1 MNVDR
6 DIEQVAHIIKRD
18 SEGNQLPLD
27 PTVDVETIKNIMA
40 NGELVHSSLDGLNGI
55 PYRIKYKGYTLTPCQ
70 GKIYI
75 RRDQSGEVYITTWS
89 NEGIMVHRNRKKDGS
104 CNRNTSPMRTLNGFN
119 T

>member
-1 MNVDR
+1 M
-6 DIEQVAHIIKRD
+6 EQTVHINKTD
-18 SEGNQLPLD
+18 SEGIPLPLD
-27 PTVDVETIKNIMA
+27 PTVDVATIKNIMA
-40 NGELVHSSLDGLNGI
+40 NGVLVHSSLDALNGI

-89 NEGIMVHRNRKKDGS
+89 SEGIMAHRNRKKDGS
-104 CNRNTSPMRTLNGFN
+104 CNRSTSPMRTLNGFN

>member
-1 MNVDR
+1 M
-6 DIEQVAHIIKRD
+6 DIDMEQTVRINKRD
-18 SEGNQLPLD
+18 SKGNPLPLD
-27 PTVDVETIKNIMA
+27 PTVDVAMIKNIIA

-70 GKIYI
+70 GEIYI

-89 NEGIMVHRNRKKDGS
+89 NEGIMAHRNRNEDGS
-104 CNRNTSPMRTLNGFN
+104 CDRMVSHMRTLNGYN